1 MFIKCLEISLLYF
14 LLLFNVWNNIYIVL
28 FINTILI
35 IIITAL
41 LALNN
46 ESSVAM
52 ATRHLPCAPGSAI
65 FLSGSKHWYQCSV
78 KQFRNPISMH
88 GTDTSVNWT
97 TDCRMDVWFNILQ
110 PNNDE
115 TGLGEITN
123 TEQVQDRS
131 QSQNYNT
138 TSVNKQSTERKLEGL
153 NLQKETLLIAK
164 NETEC
169 SHCQTKH

>member
-1 MFIKCLEISLLYF
+1 
-14 LLLFNVWNNIYIVL
+14 
-28 FINTILI
+28 
-35 IIITAL
+35 
-41 LALNN
+41 
-46 ESSVAM
+46 
-52 ATRHLPCAPGSAI
+52 
-65 FLSGSKHWYQCSV
+65 
-78 KQFRNPISMH
+78 
-88 GTDTSVNWT
+88 
-97 TDCRMDVWFNILQ
+97 MDVWFNILQ